1 MTKNRF
7 GNGGSRGGRSARGK
21 RRNEAQRA
29 ASQAGGAASAERAT
43 PAERA
48 AGTKRTEPDA
58 GATSHTDSG
67 PAGAGASPVSEPD
80 TVRQAAGSRAAESP
94 AADKP
99 NAATGDAVAAVGS
112 AGEVGSGVEATN
124 QAPDSDTA
132 PAEKLDQLQDR
143 VVTLEGALLRK
154 QADFENF
161 RKRINRDKE
170 EAIKFANT
178 GLLLDLT
185 AVLDDFQRAISA
197 AAQSE
202 DFATLHSGIE
212 LIEKQLLNTL
222 QRKWGLTRFDS
233 AGQPFDPER
242 HEALATEPS
251 AEHTEAT
258 VIEDY
263 QKGYTL
269 HGRVVRAARVRV
281 ATPLERAASD
291 NGPTAEGGPTSEG
304 GSAAGTEASLEEGA

>member
-21 RRNEAQRA
+21 RRNDAQRA
-29 ASQAGGAASAERAT
+29 ASQASGGATSADRTTSVESAGG
-43 PAERA
+43 AE
-48 AGTKRTEPDA
+48 RTEPDSGV
-58 GATSHTDSG
+58 GATSNTNSS
-67 PAGAGASPVSEPD
+67 PAGTSANPVSEPD
-80 TVRQAAGSRAAESP
+80 TAPG
-94 AADKP
+94 AADEP
-99 NAATGDAVAAVGS
+99 NAAAGGAAATVAT
-112 AGEVGSGVEATN
+112 AGETGSGAAAN
-124 QAPDSDTA
+124 DQPDSDTA
-132 PAEKLDQLQDR
+132 QAEQLDQLQDQ

-170 EAIKFANT
+170 EAIKFANA

-185 AVLDDFQRAISA
+185 AVLDDFQRAIAA

-202 DFATLHSGIE
+202 DFATLHRGIE
-212 LIEKQLLNTL
+212 LIEKQLLSTL

-251 AEHTEAT
+251 AEHAEAT

-291 NGPTAEGGPTSEG
+291 NGSPAKGGSAADG
-304 GSAAGTEASLEEGA
+304 GSAAGTAASQEEGA

>member
-21 RRNEAQRA
+21 RRNEAQRV
-29 ASQAGGAASAERAT
+29 ASQAGGAT
-43 PAERA
+43 PADRTTSAERA
-48 AGTKRTEPDA
+48 AGTERTEPDT
-58 GATSHTDSG
+58 GATSHANSG
-67 PAGAGASPVSEPD
+67 PAGTSASPVSEPD
-80 TVRQAAGSRAAESP
+80 TVRQAAGSRAAESRS
-94 AADKP
+94 ADEP
-99 NAATGDAVAAVGS
+99 NVATGGDAAAVET
-112 AGEVGSGVEATN
+112 AGEAGSGVDGNDQPA
-124 QAPDSDTA
+124 DSDTA
-132 PAEKLDQLQDR
+132 QAEELDQLQDR

-291 NGPTAEGGPTSEG
+291 NGPAAEG
-304 GSAAGTEASLEEGA
+304 GSAAGPEASLEEGA

>member
-7 GNGGSRGGRSARGK
+7 GNGGSRGGRSGRG
-21 RRNEAQRA
+21 RRRA
-29 ASQAGGAASAERAT
+29 ETEHPKPAGGAAAAADHAAQPE
-43 PAERA
+43 EA
-48 AGTKRTEPDA
+48 AGAEAAD
-58 GATSHTDSG
+58 GS
-67 PAGAGASPVSEPD
+67 GAGSD
-80 TVRQAAGSRAAESP
+80 TRGP
-94 AADKP
+94 
-99 NAATGDAVAAVGS
+99 
-112 AGEVGSGVEATN
+112 AGEVGAAGA
-124 QAPDSDTA
+124 APDA
-132 PAEKLDQLQDR
+132 AAESAAAAEASCEAAQAEQMYQLRGQIAKLQD
-143 VVTLEGALLRK
+143 ELLRK

-170 EAIKFANT
+170 EAIKFANK

-185 AVLDDFQRAISA
+185 AVLDDFERASSA

-222 QRKWGLTRFDS
+222 QRKWGLTRFES

-242 HEALATEPS
+242 HEALASAPS
-251 AEHTEAT
+251 ADHTETT

-269 HGRVVRAARVRV
+269 HGRVIRAARVRV
-281 ATPLERAASD
+281 VTPLERAAGD
-291 NGPTAEGGPTSEG
+291 RE
-304 GSAAGTEASLEEGA
+304 SAAAGNGGDGSSEKGV

>member
-29 ASQAGGAASAERAT
+29 ASQASG
-43 PAERA
+43 
-48 AGTKRTEPDA
+48 
-58 GATSHTDSG
+58 GATSADRPTSVEAAGGTERIEPDTGAAATRNTNSS
-67 PAGAGASPVSEPD
+67 PAGTSTNAVSEPD
-80 TVRQAAGSRAAESP
+80 TAPG
-94 AADKP
+94 AADEP
-99 NAATGDAVAAVGS
+99 NAATGGAAAAAAT
-112 AGEVGSGVEATN
+112 AGEAGSGAAAN
-124 QAPDSDTA
+124 DQPPASDTA
-132 PAEKLDQLQDR
+132 QAEQLDQLQDQ

-212 LIEKQLLNTL
+212 LIEKQLLSTL

-291 NGPTAEGGPTSEG
+291 NGSPAKGGSAADG
-304 GSAAGTEASLEEGA
+304 GSAAGTAASQEEGA

>member
-29 ASQAGGAASAERAT
+29 ASHASGDTTTGDRAGEGD
-43 PAERA
+43 
-48 AGTKRTEPDA
+48 GTVAMDPDA
-58 GATSHTDSG
+58 GAGDTGHANSRVARASANPASTS
-67 PAGAGASPVSEPD
+67 P
-80 TVRQAAGSRAAESP
+80 TVPQAQSDA
-94 AADKP
+94 AADV
-99 NAATGDAVAAVGS
+99 AGDASGVAAVKGGDGAAAATDQPAS
-112 AGEVGSGVEATN
+112 AAAEAE
-124 QAPDSDTA
+124 QL
-132 PAEKLDQLQDR
+132 EQLQDR
-143 VVTLEGALLRK
+143 IATLQDELLRK

-170 EAIKFANT
+170 EAIKFANS

-185 AVLDDFQRAISA
+185 AVLDDFERAISA
-197 AAQSE
+197 AARSE

-212 LIEKQLLNTL
+212 LIEKQLLSTL

-251 AEHTEAT
+251 AEHAEAT
-258 VIEDY
+258 VVEDY

-269 HGRVVRAARVRV
+269 HGRVIRAARVRV
-281 ATPLERAASD
+281 ATPLERAADSGSAAG
-291 NGPTAEGGPTSEG
+291 NGSAADTGSAAHR
-304 GSAAGTEASLEEGA
+304 GSAAGTEAGQEEGA

>member
-21 RRNEAQRA
+21 RRNEARRA
-29 ASQAGGAASAERAT
+29 ASQASGGATSEGPAT
-43 PAERA
+43 STGPAG
-48 AGTKRTEPDA
+48 GTERTEPDA
-58 GATSHTDSG
+58 GATSHSNSG
-67 PAGAGASPVSEPD
+67 RAGTGVKPVSDANAGPQGD
-80 TVRQAAGSRAAESP
+80 GPQAADELSV
-94 AADKP
+94 
-99 NAATGDAVAAVGS
+99 ATGGEAA
-112 AGEVGSGVEATN
+112 AGETAGSGAAAN
-124 QAPDSDTA
+124 DQSPDSDSA
-132 PAEKLDQLQDR
+132 QAEQLGQLQDQ
-143 VVTLEGALLRK
+143 VVTLEGELLRK

-161 RKRINRDKE
+161 RKRLNRDKE

-222 QRKWGLTRFDS
+222 QRKWGLTRFES
-233 AGQPFDPER
+233 AGQAFDPER

-291 NGPTAEGGPTSEG
+291 NGSGADGGPG
-304 GSAAGTEASLEEGA
+304 ADGDSAADTEASPEEGA

>member
-7 GNGGSRGGRSARGK
+7 GNGGSRSGRSGRG
-21 RRNEAQRA
+21 RRRA
-29 ASQAGGAASAERAT
+29 ETEHPAEPAGGAAAA
-43 PAERA
+43 ADRA
-48 AGTKRTEPDA
+48 AQPEEAA
-58 GATSHTDSG
+58 GAEAADGSGAGSDTRG
-67 PAGAGASPVSEPD
+67 PAGEAGAVG
-80 TVRQAAGSRAAESP
+80 AAGAAPDAAAES
-94 AADKP
+94 AA
-99 NAATGDAVAAVGS
+99 AAEAPCEAA
-112 AGEVGSGVEATN
+112 
-124 QAPDSDTA
+124 QA
-132 PAEKLDQLQDR
+132 EQMDQLRGQIAKLQD
-143 VVTLEGALLRK
+143 ELLRK

-170 EAIKFANT
+170 EAIKFANK

-185 AVLDDFQRAISA
+185 AVLDDFERASSA

-222 QRKWGLTRFDS
+222 QRKWGLTRFES

-242 HEALATEPS
+242 HEALASAPS
-251 AEHTEAT
+251 ADHTETT

-269 HGRVVRAARVRV
+269 HGRVIRAARVRV
-281 ATPLERAASD
+281 VTPLERAAGDRESATAG
-291 NGPTAEGGPTSEG
+291 NGGDGSSEKG
-304 GSAAGTEASLEEGA
+304 V

>member
-29 ASQAGGAASAERAT
+29 ASQATGGAA
-43 PAERA
+43 PAERTGGT
-48 AGTKRTEPDA
+48 AGTESDSSA
-58 GATSHTDSG
+58 DATSHSNNR
-67 PAGAGASPVSEPD
+67 PAGTSANPASEPD
-80 TVRQAAGSRAAESP
+80 TAPQSSGEL
-94 AADKP
+94 D
-99 NAATGDAVAAVGS
+99 AAT
-112 AGEVGSGVEATN
+112 AGEVAGLEAAGEAGSGTA
-124 QAPDSDTA
+124 DSDTA
-132 PAEKLDQLQDR
+132 QAEQLDQLQDR
-143 VVTLEGALLRK
+143 LATLEDELLRK

-197 AAQSE
+197 AGQSE
-202 DFATLHSGIE
+202 DFPTLHSGIE

-233 AGQPFDPER
+233 AGHPFDPER

-251 AEHTEAT
+251 TEHTEAT

-269 HGRVVRAARVRV
+269 HGRVIRAARVRV
-281 ATPLERAASD
+281 ATPLERAVGD
-291 NGPTAEGGPTSEG
+291 N
-304 GSAAGTEASLEEGA
+304 GSAAEKGSAASTDASLEEGA

>member
-21 RRNEAQRA
+21 RRNDAQRA
-29 ASQAGGAASAERAT
+29 ASQASGDTTS
-43 PAERA
+43 A
-48 AGTKRTEPDA
+48 AGAGRDDGTAAPEPDS
-58 GATSHTDSG
+58 GTDATSHTDGRTAAPSAN
-67 PAGAGASPVSEPD
+67 PASAPD
-80 TVRQAAGSRAAESP
+80 TAPQDTGNLDAAAAGDAA
-94 AADKP
+94 
-99 NAATGDAVAAVGS
+99 
-112 AGEVGSGVEATN
+112 GVEADGGATATD
-124 QAPDSDTA
+124 QPPRSDAAEAPQF
-132 PAEKLDQLQDR
+132 DQLQGRLAALQD
-143 VVTLEGALLRK
+143 ELLRK

-185 AVLDDFQRAISA
+185 AVLDDFERAISA
-197 AAQSE
+197 AARSE

-269 HGRVVRAARVRV
+269 HGRVIRAARVRV
-281 ATPLERAASD
+281 ATPLERAAAGSGSVTD
-291 NGPTAEGGPTSEG
+291 RD
-304 GSAAGTEASLEEGA
+304 SAADTEASLEEGA

>member
-1 MTKNRF
+1 M
-7 GNGGSRGGRSARGK
+7 
-21 RRNEAQRA
+21 
-29 ASQAGGAASAERAT
+29 
-43 PAERA
+43 
-48 AGTKRTEPDA
+48 D
-58 GATSHTDSG
+58 
-67 PAGAGASPVSEPD
+67 
-80 TVRQAAGSRAAESP
+80 
-94 AADKP
+94 
-99 NAATGDAVAAVGS
+99 AATGADYPGDGDSETGMNATSGSDPGPEAAPNVATA
-112 AGEVGSGVEATN
+112 AGV
-124 QAPDSDTA
+124 DTA
-132 PAEKLDQLQDR
+132 AAGGPDAAAEAEQLDQLRGQIATLQD
-143 VVTLEGALLRK
+143 ELLRK

-170 EAIKFANT
+170 EAIRFANT

-185 AVLDDFQRAISA
+185 AVLDDFERAISA

-202 DFATLHSGIE
+202 DFATLNRGIE

-251 AEHTEAT
+251 AEHTETT

-269 HGRVVRAARVRV
+269 HGRVIRAARVSV
-281 ATPLERAASD
+281 ATPLERAAGDPESD
-291 NGPTAEGGPTSEG
+291 AVGNGEEG
-304 GSAAGTEASLEEGA
+304 SLEEGA

>member
-29 ASQAGGAASAERAT
+29 ASQATGGAASAERT
-43 PAERA
+43 G
-48 AGTKRTEPDA
+48 GTEGSDTDA
-58 GATSHTDSG
+58 GATRHANSR
-67 PAGAGASPVSEPD
+67 PAGTGANPASEPD
-80 TVRQAAGSRAAESP
+80 TAPRGAGER
-94 AADKP
+94 D
-99 NAATGDAVAAVGS
+99 AATGGEAAGPET
-112 AGEVGSGVEATN
+112 AGEAGSGTA
-124 QAPDSDTA
+124 DSDTA
-132 PAEKLDQLQDR
+132 QAEQFEQLQDR
-143 VVTLEGALLRK
+143 LATLEDELLRK

-202 DFATLHSGIE
+202 DFPTLHSGIE
-212 LIEKQLLNTL
+212 LIEKQLLSTL

-251 AEHTEAT
+251 TEHTEAT

-269 HGRVVRAARVRV
+269 HGRVIRAARVRV
-281 ATPLERAASD
+281 ATPLERAAGD
-291 NGPTAEGGPTSEG
+291 NGSPADGSPTDR
-304 GSAAGTEASLEEGA
+304 GSAADSGSPADTEASLEEGA

>member
-21 RRNEAQRA
+21 RRNDAQRA
-29 ASQAGGAASAERAT
+29 ASQASGGPTSADRIPSGDRAD
-43 PAERA
+43 
-48 AGTKRTEPDA
+48 GTERTEPDT
-58 GATSHTDSG
+58 GATSHTNSRTAG
-67 PAGAGASPVSEPD
+67 TSANPASEPD
-80 TVRQAAGSRAAESP
+80 TALNTATGGEDAAAE
-94 AADKP
+94 
-99 NAATGDAVAAVGS
+99 T
-112 AGEVGSGVEATN
+112 AGEADSSAAAN
-124 QAPDSDTA
+124 DQPPDSDTA
-132 PAEKLDQLQDR
+132 EAEQLDQLQDR
-143 VVTLEGALLRK
+143 LATLENELLRK

-197 AAQSE
+197 AAQSQ

-251 AEHTEAT
+251 AEYTEVT

-263 QKGYTL
+263 QQGYTL

-281 ATPLERAASD
+281 ATPLERAAGD
-291 NGPTAEGGPTSEG
+291 NASSADG
-304 GSAAGTEASLEEGA
+304 GSGANGGAAAGTEASLEEGA

>member
-21 RRNEAQRA
+21 RRNGAQRA
-29 ASQAGGAASAERAT
+29 ASQVVGGTTSADWQGRGDGRE
-43 PAERA
+43 
-48 AGTKRTEPDA
+48 GTEPDT
-58 GATSHTDSG
+58 GATSHTNSR
-67 PAGAGASPVSEPD
+67 PAGTSANPASELDSAPRSAG
-80 TVRQAAGSRAAESP
+80 ESS
-94 AADKP
+94 
-99 NAATGDAVAAVGS
+99 AATGATVAGAET
-112 AGEVGSGVEATN
+112 AGEAG
-124 QAPDSDTA
+124 SDTA
-132 PAEKLDQLQDR
+132 ADDQPPESDTAQAEQIDQLQDR
-143 VVTLEGALLRK
+143 LVTLEDELLRK

-178 GLLLDLT
+178 SLLLDLT

-197 AAQSE
+197 AGQSE
-202 DFATLHSGIE
+202 DFANLHSGIE

-263 QKGYTL
+263 QKGYSL

-291 NGPTAEGGPTSEG
+291 ND
-304 GSAAGTEASLEEGA
+304 SAADKDSAADGRSAADTEASLEEGA

>member
-21 RRNEAQRA
+21 RRNEARRA
-29 ASQAGGAASAERAT
+29 ASQASGGATSTGRAG
-43 PAERA
+43 
-48 AGTKRTEPDA
+48 GTERTEPDA
-58 GATSHTDSG
+58 ASHTNSG
-67 PAGAGASPVSEPD
+67 PAGTSANPVAEPD
-80 TVRQAAGSRAAESP
+80 AASQAAGAQATDELS
-94 AADKP
+94 
-99 NAATGDAVAAVGS
+99 AATGGEAAAAEP
-112 AGEVGSGVEATN
+112 AGEADSSAAAN
-124 QAPDSDTA
+124 DQPPDSDTA
-132 PAEKLDQLQDR
+132 HAEQLDQLQER
-143 VVTLEGALLRK
+143 LAMLEDELLRK

-202 DFATLHSGIE
+202 NFATLHSGIE

-281 ATPLERAASD
+281 ATPLERAASESASLAESASPAESD
-291 NGPTAEGGPTSEG
+291 SPAESGSPAEGD
-304 GSAAGTEASLEEGA
+304 SAAGTEASLEEGA

>member
-21 RRNEAQRA
+21 RRGEAKRTA
-29 ASQAGGAASAERAT
+29 PHATGASATA
-43 PAERA
+43 
-48 AGTKRTEPDA
+48 
-58 GATSHTDSG
+58 DSG
-67 PAGAGASPVSEPD
+67 TPGD
-80 TVRQAAGSRAAESP
+80 
-94 AADKP
+94 
-99 NAATGDAVAAVGS
+99 GDA
-112 AGEVGSGVEATN
+112 GVEATTG
-124 QAPDSDTA
+124 AGAATCADSRTSDPGVGGTSGA
-132 PAEKLDQLQDR
+132 DPAAGDGAAVGAEAAAAGAADAGASQDAARSDVAEAAQIEQLSAQIAA
-143 VVTLEGALLRK
+143 LQHELLRK

-170 EAIKFANT
+170 EAIKFANS

-185 AVLDDFQRAISA
+185 AVLDDFERAISA
-197 AAQSE
+197 AALSE

-212 LIEKQLLNTL
+212 LIEKHLLSTL

-233 AGQPFDPER
+233 AGKPFDPER

-251 AEHTEAT
+251 AEHTETT

-269 HGRVVRAARVRV
+269 HGRVIRAARVRV
-281 ATPLERAASD
+281 ATPLESGD
-291 NGPTAEGGPTSEG
+291 GGHDPDPD
-304 GSAAGTEASLEEGA
+304 AAGAGEDGSLEEGA